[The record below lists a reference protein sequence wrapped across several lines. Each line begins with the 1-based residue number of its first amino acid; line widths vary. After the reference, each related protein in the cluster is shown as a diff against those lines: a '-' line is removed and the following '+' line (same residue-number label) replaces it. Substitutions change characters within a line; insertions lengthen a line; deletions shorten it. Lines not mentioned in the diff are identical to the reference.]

1 MYTRTLKQEQA
12 KTSSPSRALHACLHH
27 IFEKKQKNKKEKKV
41 FAPCFPLLAKSSVS
55 YFRFTYK
62 EIERAARE
70 ET

>member
-12 KTSSPSRALHACLHH
+12 KTSSLARALHACLH
-27 IFEKKQKNKKEKKV
+27 ILKKTKNKKEKNV
-41 FAPCFPLLAKSSVS
+41 LAKSSVS

-70 ET
+70 ETWH